1 MKLDFRGKTI
11 LITGGTHGIGKQLA
25 KDFLK
30 LNGKVI
36 CTTTNIKKLKN
47 KKNLSFEHLDFNDH
61 LSTRT
66 FFNRIKKINKIDV
79 LINNAGIN
87 KIDTINKIQLEDWHK
102 IHNVNVQGPLFLTK
116 EVSKIMLKKGK
127 GGKII
132 NISSIF
138 GVVSREKRSMYSAS
152 KSALL
157 GLTRASALDL
167 SKHNVLVNSVSP
179 GFVNT
184 SLTRKILGKKGMKNI
199 IKEIPIKRMA
209 TTKDISNLIIFL
221 CSNYNSYIT
230 GQNFIIDGG
239 VTCK

>member
-1 MKLDFRGKTI
+1 MKLDFRGKSI
-11 LITGGTHGIGKQLA
+11 LITGGTHGIGKQLV

-61 LSTRT
+61 SSTRI
-66 FFNRIKKINKIDV
+66 FFNKIKKINKIDI

-87 KIDTINKIQLEDWHK
+87 KIDTINKIQLEDWQK
-102 IHNVNVQGPLFLTK
+102 ISNVNIQGPLFLTK

-138 GVVSREKRSMYSAS
+138 GVVSREKRSMYSTS

-221 CSNYNSYIT
+221 SSNYNSYIT

>member
-1 MKLDFRGKTI
+1 
-11 LITGGTHGIGKQLA
+11 
-25 KDFLK
+25 
-30 LNGKVI
+30 
-36 CTTTNIKKLKN
+36 
-47 KKNLSFEHLDFNDH
+47 
-61 LSTRT
+61 
-66 FFNRIKKINKIDV
+66 
-79 LINNAGIN
+79 
-87 KIDTINKIQLEDWHK
+87 
-102 IHNVNVQGPLFLTK
+102 
-116 EVSKIMLKKGK
+116 MLKKGK